1 MNVYGSENADGIDAV
16 QLEFH
21 SRYRRDD
28 ELDRSAVQAA
38 RAGCRVLQGVSRECN
53 ETTALTTYVAAPWA
67 FARVLLGVALL
78 VFAPCASSADGP
90 LVIEERTLSV
100 EIDGHATALSAMVV
114 KRAGVAGRQPLA
126 IVAHGSPRDP
136 DERATYDVR
145 AMLPTARDLAH
156 RGWLV
161 VLFLRRGFGSSQGTF
176 VEGFD
181 CARPDYRKA
190 LATAARDIEAVRV
203 AMERHSDVDATRV
216 LGVGVSVG
224 GAAMLAWASTQ
235 PKGVVGIVSLS
246 GGTGAMKPPSN
257 CDEEAL
263 VSAIGSYGVRSRIP
277 TLWLYAENDT
287 LFGPRLVKRMQAAYA
302 QAGGVATLHI
312 FGDLKEDGHEL
323 WKRFDGNLLWLPA
336 LDRFLRAHRLPTWET
351 EPMERIAERLGEPA
365 RDLFR
370 TYLAAPTEKAFAVS
384 RDRSLARF
392 WSQVDDVEVAR
403 RESLAAC
410 ERDSGGR
417 CEVLVEDFIAGVV
430 K

>member
-1 MNVYGSENADGIDAV
+1 MTTFI
-16 QLEFH
+16 
-21 SRYRRDD
+21 
-28 ELDRSAVQAA
+28 AA
-38 RAGCRVLQGVSRECN
+38 RSGFE
-53 ETTALTTYVAAPWA
+53 
-67 FARVLLGVALL
+67 RVLLGAALL
-78 VFAPCASSADGP
+78 VLAPQASSADGP
-90 LVIEERTLSV
+90 LVIEEKALSV
-100 EIDGHATALSAMVV
+100 EIEGHATALSAMVV
-114 KRAGVAGRQPLA
+114 KQAGVAGRQPLA

-161 VLFLRRGFGSSQGTF
+161 VLFLRRGFGSSQGPF
-176 VEGFD
+176 AEGYS
-181 CARPDYRKA
+181 CAQPDYRKA
-190 LATAARDIEAVRV
+190 LATAAREIEAVRA
-203 AMERHSDVDATRV
+203 AMERRSDVDATRV

-224 GAAMLAWASTQ
+224 GAAMLAWASTE

-246 GGTGAMKPPSN
+246 GGTGAMKPGSN

-287 LFGPRLVKRMQAAYA
+287 FFDPRMVKRMHAAYA
-302 QAGGVATLHI
+302 QAGGVAEMHI
-312 FGDLKEDGHEL
+312 FGRLNEDGHEL

-336 LDRFLRAHRLPTWET
+336 LDRFLRTHGLPTWEA
-351 EPMERIAERLGEPA
+351 EPLERIAKRLRGPA
-365 RDLFR
+365 RDVFR

-384 RDRSLARF
+384 GDRSLARF
-392 WSQVDDVEVAR
+392 WSQVGDLEVAR

-410 ERDSGGR
+410 ERDSGGN
-417 CEVLVEDFIAGVV
+417 CEILVEDFIAGVA

>member
-1 MNVYGSENADGIDAV
+1 VTTFI
-16 QLEFH
+16 
-21 SRYRRDD
+21 
-28 ELDRSAVQAA
+28 AA
-38 RAGCRVLQGVSRECN
+38 LSGL
-53 ETTALTTYVAAPWA
+53 
-67 FARVLLGVALL
+67 ARVLLGAALL
-78 VFAPCASSADGP
+78 VLAPQASSADGP
-90 LVIEERTLSV
+90 LVIEEKALSV

-114 KRAGVAGRQPLA
+114 KQAGVARRQPLA

-136 DERATYDVR
+136 DERATYHVR

-161 VLFLRRGFGSSQGTF
+161 VLFLRRGFGSSQGPF

-190 LATAARDIEAVRV
+190 LATAAREIEAVR
-203 AMERHSDVDATRV
+203 AAIERRSDVDATRV
-216 LGVGVSVG
+216 LGVGVSMG
-224 GAAMLAWASTQ
+224 GAAMLAWSSTE

-246 GGTGAMKPPSN
+246 GGAGAMKPPSN

-287 LFGPRLVKRMQAAYA
+287 FFDSRVVKRMHAAYA
-302 QAGGVATLHI
+302 QAGGVAELHI
-312 FGDLKEDGHEL
+312 FGGLKEDGHEL

-336 LDRFLRAHRLPTWET
+336 LDRFLRAHGLPTWEA
-351 EPMERIAERLGEPA
+351 EPMERIAKRLGEPA

-392 WSQVDDVEVAR
+392 WSQVDDLEVAR

-410 ERDSGGR
+410 ERDSGGS